1 MTMIQLIAC
10 IGMIAGLF
18 IVLHVSPRELSD
30 SLFSRL
36 TAAPGSIRADINET
50 TRRKKAGF
58 LRREI
63 TEAQAVLAASGRADR
78 FPMVCFTSLLCF
90 ALGACIAIAAGN
102 AFLVPVLAVGLMLTP
117 FWYVKLTAGSFK
129 KDVAAE
135 LETALSVITTAYLRT
150 ENFQQAVEENVR
162 YLHPPV
168 QEVFQR
174 FLMRIKHIDPD
185 MDAALTDLK
194 AAIDNE
200 VWREWCDAVMACQ
213 ADRSLKS
220 ILTPIVSK
228 LSDMRVVNAELEN
241 LVFGPRKEFITM
253 AILVLINIPLVRFIN
268 KDWYH
273 TLVATIPGQ
282 MVIAVCLA
290 AVFVSFAFVVK
301 LTQPIE
307 YRRWRV
313 KLLLFLFGAAL
324 AAGLYFVLA
333 DLLKIP
339 RLATERA
346 LISAG
351 RKERSLVKSME
362 TLVLGWSLK
371 LAPLIRLD
379 AYKRRRLETKLT
391 AAGLDMTPEVFTA
404 YTVLKPCLIL
414 LGIIPCLLILPILTP
429 LVVVLALL
437 TYFKESRRADELC
450 KARMELVEGELP
462 RFVAT
467 IHQELAASRDV
478 LRILENYKKHA
489 GPDFAREL
497 DVLTADMRSSS
508 YEAALIRFEARMG
521 SAIISDIVR
530 GLVGILRGDDGRMYF
545 QMLSHDLK
553 ALELQ
558 RLKAKAAKIPPKI
571 RVFSFLMLMC
581 FMLTYIVIIVYQII
595 NSLGALF

>member
-18 IVLHVSPRELSD
+18 MVLHVSPRELSD
-30 SLFSRL
+30 SLFARL

-63 TEAQAVLAASGRADR
+63 TEAQAVLAASGRADRFPAVLAASGRADR

-185 MDAALTDLK
+185 MDAALVDLK

-213 ADRSLKS
+213 TDRSLTS
-220 ILTPIVSK
+220 ILTPIVCK

-307 YRRWRV
+307 YRR
-313 KLLLFLFGAAL
+313 
-324 AAGLYFVLA
+324 
-333 DLLKIP
+333 
-339 RLATERA
+339 
-346 LISAG
+346 
-351 RKERSLVKSME
+351 
-362 TLVLGWSLK
+362 
-371 LAPLIRLD
+371 
-379 AYKRRRLETKLT
+379 
-391 AAGLDMTPEVFTA
+391 
-404 YTVLKPCLIL
+404 
-414 LGIIPCLLILPILTP
+414 
-429 LVVVLALL
+429 
-437 TYFKESRRADELC
+437 
-450 KARMELVEGELP
+450 
-462 RFVAT
+462 
-467 IHQELAASRDV
+467 
-478 LRILENYKKHA
+478 
-489 GPDFAREL
+489 
-497 DVLTADMRSSS
+497 
-508 YEAALIRFEARMG
+508 
-521 SAIISDIVR
+521 
-530 GLVGILRGDDGRMYF
+530 
-545 QMLSHDLK
+545 
-553 ALELQ
+553 
-558 RLKAKAAKIPPKI
+558 
-571 RVFSFLMLMC
+571 
-581 FMLTYIVIIVYQII
+581 
-595 NSLGALF
+595 